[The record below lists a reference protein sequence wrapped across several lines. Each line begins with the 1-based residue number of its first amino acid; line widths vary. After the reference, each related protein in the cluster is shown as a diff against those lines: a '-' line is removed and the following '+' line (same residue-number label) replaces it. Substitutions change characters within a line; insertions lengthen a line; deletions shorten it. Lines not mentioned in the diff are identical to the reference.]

1 MYHHRPLLIW
11 SKGGRQPSRV
21 DFRESI
27 PQRGQFRHAPADMF
41 LELPPFLSLPLTN
54 SGPANLMDSR
64 RPSISRISFF
74 FRSVIRLLRFD
85 RPGQW
90 PAQHGV

>member
-41 LELPPFLSLPLTN
+41 LELPPFLSITPDEFRTGQSDGLAEAFDI
-54 SGPANLMDSR
+54 AN
-64 RPSISRISFF
+64 
-74 FRSVIRLLRFD
+74 
-85 RPGQW
+85 
-90 PAQHGV
+90 